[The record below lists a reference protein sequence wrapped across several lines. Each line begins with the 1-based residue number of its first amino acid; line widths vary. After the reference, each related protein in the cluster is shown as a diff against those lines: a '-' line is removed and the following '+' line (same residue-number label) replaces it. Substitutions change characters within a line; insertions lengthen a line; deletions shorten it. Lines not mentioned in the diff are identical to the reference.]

1 MTERDS
7 KIITTFS
14 QRRAIEQAI
23 KALGETTTEEELDQR
38 VAEIANLGEG
48 VLPALINQLDTSNAQ
63 IRGGLGRLAQRLPR
77 EQIAAALR
85 RAAGDRTRPERARL
99 TAIMILERFLNE
111 PVGPDLLKGLPSA
124 DQLAITALEEALAD
138 IGEDPEVLMEYVAQL
153 ESEPLEVIEMTARA
167 TAHVQA
173 PGVVELLRLL
183 ATHPQPSVA
192 RIALQQLGMI
202 RSGEA
207 AAALQSLLPNVS
219 EALRPL
225 AERNLRKLS
234 LSGVSVTPPR
244 VTARRVLI
252 SPIDSEGGQTLLF
265 LCPLAEGWDVLL
277 INILTHDQEGLLD
290 VFVAAVPAFQLPAPR
305 SLGYTHTI
313 HASRAPGMLFYQEAS
328 LEAGLALLA
337 EAVRVHLRHSK
348 ALPLV
353 YRCYSRHLWTE
364 PWGQGKSEDERA
376 EADDG
381 SWEPGDAVRLLDH
394 PAFQQ
399 WRIDPLR
406 LEGRWGD
413 PESNEGEKIR
423 RWARIIFDA
432 QTLSGLE
439 RRLQRMG
446 LWLEAAGE
454 GETARLARWTA
465 AHLRTVPPEEH
476 PFLLRL
482 IELGL
487 SWRRPATGE

>member
-38 VAEIANLGEG
+38 VAEIANSGEG

-77 EQIAAALR
+77 DQIAAALR

-124 DQLAITALEEALAD
+124 DQLAVTALEEALAD
-138 IGEDPEVLMEYVAQL
+138 IGEDPGILMEYVAQL
-153 ESEPLEVIEMTARA
+153 EAEPLEVIEMTARA
-167 TAHVQA
+167 TAHVRS

-192 RIALQQLGMI
+192 RLALQQLGKI

-207 AAALQSLLPNVS
+207 AAALQSLLPNVP

-225 AERNLRKLS
+225 AERSWRKLS
-234 LSGVSVTPPR
+234 LSGVNATPPT
-244 VTARRVLI
+244 VVARRVLI

-265 LCPLAEGWDVLL
+265 LCPFADRLDVLL
-277 INILTHDQEGLLD
+277 ISILTHDQEGILD
-290 VFVAAVPAFQLPAPR
+290 IFASAVPAFQLPAPR

-364 PWGQGKSEDERA
+364 PWDQGRTQ
-376 EADDG
+376 EAQAGGDDG
-381 SWEPGDAVRLLDH
+381 SWQPGDSVRLLDH

-399 WRIDPLR
+399 WRADPSR
-406 LEGRWGD
+406 LEGHRGA
-413 PESNEGEKIR
+413 PALGEEETIR
-423 RWARIIFDA
+423 RWARIIFDDH
-432 QTLSGLE
+432 TLSALAG
-439 RRLQRMG
+439 RLRRMG

-454 GETARLARWTA
+454 EETARLARWTA
-465 AHLRTVPPEEH
+465 AHLHTVAPEEH

-487 SWRRPATGE
+487 SWGRQITGE